1 MFEIVVKG
9 NKPLHVSLISTS
21 ELQVYFYVS
30 TIGLFSVARFSA
42 DSAFWFASVGLTLFK
57 RQASLPLPM
66 QHFSLN
72 LASYSPK
79 SLIVNIERSAKFS
92 NLKYG
97 LSKSLQSA
105 NLFKTDLR

>member
-1 MFEIVVKG
+1 MKG
-9 NKPLHVSLISTS
+9 NRPLHVSFISIS
-21 ELQVYFYVS
+21 ELQVCFYVS
-30 TIGLFSVARFSA
+30 IIGLFSVAKFSA
-42 DSAFWFASVGLTLFK
+42 ESAFFVVSVGRTLFN